1 MVMRLWLK
9 TLRSVTLFDVNRHFM
24 KTFRVVI
31 DRVLFTRMEDL
42 EERVSHKTLILLKV
56 EIGVDEEVVKRQ
68 FTPIPSNL
76 LLCV

>member
-1 MVMRLWLK
+1 
-9 TLRSVTLFDVNRHFM
+9 M